1 MSDPLSLA
9 EAKLLATFISCL
21 LYGVYLVTLGMTVRV
36 LVTNESGKWRT
47 RSELNWIAIAVCA
60 MLFTNATVNIVLTM
74 VQVMYAF
81 VGYTGP
87 GGATR
92 IFLRGSSWQ
101 TMAKTFS
108 VGLQSLIGDGL
119 LIYRCWF
126 LWHAKSWMVAVFPA
140 IIWLANCAIHIRV
153 VQLLSQV
160 TQGLVTGAAMQPWG
174 QAFWILT
181 ICINI
186 TSTGLIVLRIWKVE
200 KQQERFRAPRDN
212 SPDRP
217 PTALGRAMRN
227 IVESGMI
234 YTVASILMFAA
245 FTAQS
250 TLNYPA
256 SALEIHSVGITFNL
270 IIIRGA
276 NRPIQDRT
284 GVTPINFSQTPAMGI
299 RNTTAVVNDS
309 KTDSFALSGMQK
321 ESQFTS
327 V

>member
-1 MSDPLSLA
+1 MISLPEA
-9 EAKLLATFISCL
+9 ELLAVFIHCI
-21 LYGVYLVTLGMTVRV
+21 LYGVYLVTLGMTARV
-36 LVTNESGKWRT
+36 LLTNESGQWRT
-47 RSELNWIAIAVCA
+47 RSELNWIALVVCT
-60 MLFTNATVNIVLTM
+60 MLFLNATVDTVFVMIQIVE
-74 VQVMYAF
+74 AF
-81 VGYTGP
+81 VGYKGP
-87 GGATR
+87 GGAIHVFTQ
-92 IFLRGSSWQ
+92 GSSWQ
-101 TMAKTFS
+101 SMIKVFC

-126 LWHAKSWMVAVFPA
+126 LWHAKSWMVAAFPA
-140 IIWLANCAIHIRV
+140 IIWLANCAIHTRV

-160 TQGLVTGAAMQPWG
+160 TQGLVTGATLQPWG

-186 TSTGLIVLRIWKVE
+186 TATGLIVLRIWKVE
-200 KQQERFRAPRDN
+200 KQNESFRAPMESTPN
-212 SPDRP
+212 RP
-217 PTALGRAMRN
+217 PTILSRAMRN

-234 YTVASILMFAA
+234 YTVASILMCAA
-245 FTAQS
+245 FTARS

-276 NRPIQDRT
+276 NRPIQDHT

-299 RNTTAVVNDS
+299 RTVVSDS
-309 KTDSFALSGMQK
+309 KTDSFALSRMQK
-321 ESQFTS
+321 ESRFAS